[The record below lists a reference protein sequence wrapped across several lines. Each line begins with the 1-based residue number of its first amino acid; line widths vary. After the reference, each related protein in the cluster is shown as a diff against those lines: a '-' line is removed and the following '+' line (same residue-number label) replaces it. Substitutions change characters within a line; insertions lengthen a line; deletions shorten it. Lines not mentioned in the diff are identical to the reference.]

1 LLAGEKLYEELLLG
15 DNVSQSENPLIMKDE
30 EAMVIWEE
38 LKLLLEKLRN
48 VSDNSDYNNLSKV
61 SIELVPAFIP

>member
-48 VSDNSDYNNLSKV
+48 VSDNSDYNNLCKV